1 MSTAFYRT
9 ETGQERSPVR
19 RRAIS
24 LALAVAIEVLLI
36 LAFLTLDFM
45 PKRPEFEGGT
55 LSTFDLPASADE
67 AAATKAQK
75 PAQDTPRPTKPVRP
89 PLKPKII
96 LPERPLDL
104 LPLSRDELEAADI
117 SKLGTNV
124 PGAALAQGNDPSGN
138 VPGDSRLVGTTP
150 NGEPLY
156 AAEWYREPTHQELST
171 YLPKNMPENGGWGMV
186 ACKTADR
193 YRVTDCVELGNSP
206 PGSHLAGAVRQAA
219 WQFLV
224 RPPRIGGKPM
234 IGEWVRIQITYQMI
248 TRREGEAMP

>member
-1 MSTAFYRT
+1 LSTAFYRT

-36 LAFLTLDFM
+36 LAFLTLDFT

-124 PGAALAQGNDPSGN
+124 PGAALAQGNAPSGN
-138 VPGDSRLVGTTP
+138 VPGDSRLVGTAP

-156 AAEWYREPTHQELST
+156 AAEWYREPTDTELAT
-171 YLPKNMPENGGWGMV
+171 YLPKTMPEGGGFGLV
-186 ACKTADR
+186 ACRTIAR
-193 YRVTDCVELGNSP
+193 YHVDDCVELGQGP

-224 RPPRIGGKPM
+224 RPPRVGGKVM
-234 IGEWVRIQITYQMI
+234 VGEWVRIRVDYTPS
-248 TRREGEAMP
+248 TREQ